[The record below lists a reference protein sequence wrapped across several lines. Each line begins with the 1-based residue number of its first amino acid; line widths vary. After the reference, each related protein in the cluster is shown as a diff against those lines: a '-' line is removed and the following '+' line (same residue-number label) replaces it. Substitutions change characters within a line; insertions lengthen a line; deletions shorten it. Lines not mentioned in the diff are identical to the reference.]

1 MLLQHHL
8 VYVGHS
14 AGVCC
19 RDGLLRGVTDI
30 LSNFRLRGLPPRF
43 TPAKISINL
52 SIDETLFTWLEV
64 GHCWQVTIDE
74 ELSCIRMIA
83 TCLNVYAAQIDKTL
97 LVFKLIYIADTV
109 LNILVY
115 KIYHKYIRI

>member
-1 MLLQHHL
+1 M
-8 VYVGHS
+8 YVSVRKEKYECGK
-14 AGVCC
+14 
-19 RDGLLRGVTDI
+19 
-30 LSNFRLRGLPPRF
+30 
-43 TPAKISINL
+43 PAYW
-52 SIDETLFTWLEV
+52 TWLEV

>member
-1 MLLQHHL
+1 M
-8 VYVGHS
+8 
-14 AGVCC
+14 
-19 RDGLLRGVTDI
+19 
-30 LSNFRLRGLPPRF
+30 
-43 TPAKISINL
+43 
-52 SIDETLFTWLEV
+52 
-64 GHCWQVTIDE
+64 TIDE

-97 LVFKLIYIADTV
+97 LVFKLIYIADIV